1 MAVPYPRG
9 LTFEKVWAA
18 LMEDREQMKKS
29 REEYDRLMKERREE
43 FDRSMKERREEDDR
57 RAQEAERRSQEADRR
72 IQKLEEQ
79 IEKTSK
85 IVGGLGNSIG
95 ELIETLFAAR
105 LWEKFSSYNYNF
117 KRVYQLMPVY
127 ETNSSRMLTDID
139 ILLSDSEWAMA
150 VEVKRRMVK
159 EDVIDHIERMDRILK
174 HPPAEVKGKKL
185 LGAMA
190 GGTINPDAL
199 KLAYETGFFVL
210 ELKGESIDLLTPPE
224 GFKPTEW

>member
-18 LMEDREQMKKS
+18 LMEDREQMKKN
-29 REEYDRLMKERREE
+29 REESDRLMKERREE
-43 FDRSMKERREEDDR
+43 FDRLMKERREEDDR
-57 RAQEAERRSQEADRR
+57 RAQEAERRIQEL
-72 IQKLEEQ
+72 KEQ
-79 IEKTSK
+79 VEKTSK

-95 ELIETLFAAR
+95 GLVETLFAAR
-105 LWEKFSSYNYNF
+105 LWEKFASYNYGF
-117 KRVYQLMPVY
+117 KRVYQQMPVY
-127 ETNSSRMLTDID
+127 ETNRGTMLTEID
-139 ILLSDSEWAMA
+139 ILLSDIEWAMA
-150 VEVKRRMVK
+150 VEVKRRMKK
-159 EDVIDHIERMDRILK
+159 EDVEDHVERMYRILD